1 MSTHATHHSGTGAL
15 PRGLARPALRVL
27 APAGTIATWA
37 AVGFGVAL
45 AAVVTLS
52 AAFGYTS
59 LTVLSGSMEPV
70 LYPGDVVVAKK
81 MAPAEA
87 RPGDVVSFRA
97 PDDPSKIYTHR
108 IVRMR
113 VLDQQVQ
120 FVTRGDANTG
130 VERWSVQREGTVAR
144 VDLRV
149 PKLGYLTNSIGSKFG
164 RLGFLVVPALLLAVF
179 ELRRIWRPRHAPR
192 V

>member
-1 MSTHATHHSGTGAL
+1 MSTHAARDRGAGAL
-15 PRGLARPALRVL
+15 PRGLARPTLRVL
-27 APAGTIATWA
+27 APAGTIVTWGA
-37 AVGFGVAL
+37 SGFGIAL

-59 LTVLSGSMEPV
+59 LTVLSGSMAPV
-70 LYPGDVVVAKK
+70 LQPGDVVVEKK
-81 MAPAEA
+81 IAPAEA
-87 RPGDVVSFRA
+87 RPGDVVSFKA
-97 PDDPSKIYTHR
+97 PEHPSKVYTHR

-113 VLDQQVQ
+113 VLDDQVQ

-130 VERWSVQREGTVAR
+130 VERWSVQREGTIAR

-164 RLGFLVVPALLLAVF
+164 RLGFILVPALLLAFV
-179 ELRRIWRPRHAPR
+179 ELRRLWRSDDPPRG
-192 V
+192 